1 LFLRSFYLSSVIAL
15 SEVLKM
21 ITDDFE
27 RSFFGDITEKITT
40 ITKKKR
46 VNIYKLENR
55 GRDNE

>member
-1 LFLRSFYLSSVIAL
+1 
-15 SEVLKM
+15 M

-40 ITKKKR
+40 ITKKR

>member
-40 ITKKKR
+40 ITKKR